1 VTEVGSPD
9 SQTAEYPAFQD
20 AGTLP
25 AWLTAAPRVRAPR
38 HSDPPQYRF
47 RFAPRWASRPPP
59 YASLRPPD
67 VIRLSV
73 CRAAIVIHFNVRL
86 TSIVIHKNK

>member
-1 VTEVGSPD
+1 MTEVRSPD
-9 SQTAEYPAFQD
+9 SRTAKYPAFQD

-25 AWLTAAPRVRAPR
+25 PEPRPRAALNRRAIATRSIP
-38 HSDPPQYRF
+38 H

-73 CRAAIVIHFNVRL
+73 CFPAIVIHEKV
-86 TSIVIHKNK
+86 